1 MAIRIRH
8 YTLYNRIIISD
19 SMRERIPLAATGRGG
34 QLLYSVGIFALI
46 GVGLG
51 LVGFVV
57 LTQSASGNNMADAI
71 VSGIFSIMILVIALF
86 LGPVIAAIVGIQMG
100 NRNQSSSVYFT
111 SFVGNTIGY
120 IVMMLIVLAIL
131 SIGIGLVSNGGG
143 SSTMGGTTGE
153 VGASGGGGFGQW
165 VFPIIA
171 ISVITGLT
179 GTGARYLQIQANQM
193 GKTETGD
200 FSNLIPLKGILAV
213 LLVCGVLLVSI
224 YGSSALLSGD
234 PSSNLEVTGE
244 AYSQNNIL
252 YGSAVV
258 ENVGDSEATAT
269 LTIRLLIDGQERDD
283 FTSSTE
289 VTLDG
294 DESTT
299 ETLEMG
305 RYGTLPRSE
314 INELNAG
321 NWTIEFLID
330 GEVKDTYTE

>member
-1 MAIRIRH
+1 MAIHIRPCI
-8 YTLYNRIIISD
+8 LYNIAIISD
-19 SMRERIPLAATGRGG
+19 SMGEWMPSANTGTGG
-34 QLLYSVGIFALI
+34 QLLYSIGIFALI

-57 LTQSASGNNMADAI
+57 LTQLAGGNNIADAI
-71 VSGIFSIMILVIALF
+71 FSGIFSIVILVIALF
-86 LGPVIAAIVGIQMG
+86 LGPVIAAIIGIQMG
-100 NRNQSSSVYFT
+100 NRNQSPSVYFA
-111 SFVGNTIGY
+111 SLIGNTTGY

-143 SSTMGGTTGE
+143 SSAMGGTSGE
-153 VGASGGGGFGQW
+153 VGASGSGGFGQW

-179 GTGARYLQIQANQM
+179 GTGASYLQIQANQM
-193 GKTETGD
+193 GRTEAGN
-200 FSNLIPLKGILAV
+200 FSSLIPLKGILAV
-213 LLVCGVLLVSI
+213 LLVCSVLLVGI

-234 PSSNLEVTGE
+234 PSSNLEVNGE

-258 ENVGDSEATAT
+258 ENVGNNEATAT

-289 VTLDG
+289 VTLG
-294 DESTT
+294 GGESTT

-305 RYGTLPRSE
+305 RFGTLPRSE
-314 INELNAG
+314 IDELSAG